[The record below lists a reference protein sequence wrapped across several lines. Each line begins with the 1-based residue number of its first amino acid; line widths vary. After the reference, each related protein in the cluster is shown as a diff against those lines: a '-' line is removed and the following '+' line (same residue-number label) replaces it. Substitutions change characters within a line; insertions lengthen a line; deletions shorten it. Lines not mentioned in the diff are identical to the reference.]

1 MASIFSRIIAGEL
14 PGRFLWRDARC
25 VALLDVRPLAVG
37 HSLVIP
43 RAEVDRWTD
52 LSADDAAHLM
62 TVAHHLGNAQV
73 AAFGPAR
80 IALIIAGF
88 EVPHTHLHVVP
99 ADSMRNLDFSTADT
113 SPDQTV
119 LDDAAERIRA
129 ALREAGHAEMTLGL
143 DPTSRLDG

>member
-14 PGRFLWRDARC
+14 PGRFLWRDARS

-37 HSLVIP
+37 HSLVMP
-43 RAEVDRWTD
+43 VDEVDRWTD

-62 TVAHHLGNAQV
+62 TVAHHVANAQMT
-73 AAFGPAR
+73 AFRPAR

-99 ADSMRNLDFSTADT
+99 ATSMANLDFSNADT

-119 LDDAAERIRA
+119 LDDAADRIRD
-129 ALREAGHAEMTLGL
+129 ALRSAGHAEVAV
-143 DPTSRLDG
+143 

>member
-37 HSLVIP
+37 HSLVVP
-43 RAEVDRWTD
+43 VAEVDRWTD
-52 LSADDAAHLM
+52 LGVDDAAHLM
-62 TVAHHLGNAQV
+62 TVAHHLGNAQM
-73 AAFGPAR
+73 AAFQPAR
-80 IALIIAGF
+80 VALIIAGF

-99 ADSMRNLDFSTADT
+99 ATSMANLNFSTADT
-113 SPDQTV
+113 NPDQTV

-129 ALREAGHAEMTLGL
+129 ALRSAGHAEVAG
-143 DPTSRLDG
+143 

>member
-14 PGRFLWRDARC
+14 PGRFLWRDERC
-25 VALLDVRPLAVG
+25 VGLLDVRPLAVG

-62 TVAHHLGNAQV
+62 TVAHHLGTAQMTV
-73 AAFGPAR
+73 FQPAR

-99 ADSMRNLDFSTADT
+99 ASSMSNLDFSTADAK
-113 SPDQTV
+113 PDQTV
-119 LDDAAERIRA
+119 LDDAADRIRA
-129 ALREAGHAEMTLGL
+129 ALRSAGHTEVSG
-143 DPTSRLDG
+143 